1 MAKTDNT
8 TPNGNQNTAPNGN
21 ENSVEQDKQ
30 NVRKSFQET
39 YGSLRNYLSNLL
51 DIKSETDF
59 VTTTDSILKDIS
71 FHGHNAW
78 ILIFSIFVASVGLNV
93 SSPAVVIGAMLI
105 SPLMGP
111 IVGLGFSVATNDLDT
126 LKRSL
131 VNLGVMVTLS
141 VLTAFTYFK
150 LSPLTELTPE
160 LAARTSPNLL
170 DVLVAIFGGFALIIA
185 KTKKGTIAT
194 VIMGV
199 AIATALMPPLCTAG
213 YGLAVGEYQDVFFG
227 AMYLFFIN
235 TVYIALSTFAVTKM
249 LKFPMVRYANSKL
262 RKNIARIAGIVA
274 FAAMAP
280 SVFLFWLLLQE
291 SAFTKSAKDFV
302 EEELKPYQK
311 AYLQD
316 NATEIDYVRDGV
328 STIEVS
334 FIGEEI
340 PEEVLSL
347 WDSQLKKKPNL
358 KNAKL
363 IVLQNKSKEFNQ
375 YVYLKEIKTRDSLEL
390 LAKTNE
396 IKLLS
401 RMLDSIRIQDNK
413 KNFPFDKIAKEIRL
427 NYGKVTDVS
436 YAIMLIDKDNKVDT
450 VPTFRVNWNDD
461 ITLAEKVDFEN
472 RLANW
477 LSYKM
482 ELEKIDVDIKPKS
495 ITDN

>member
-1 MAKTDNT
+1 MAETNQ
-8 TPNGNQNTAPNGN
+8 TPPENNQEA
-21 ENSVEQDKQ
+21 VEQEKQ
-30 NVRKSFQET
+30 KVRKSFQET
-39 YGSLRNYLSNLL
+39 YGSLRSYFVHLL
-51 DIKSETDF
+51 DIKDDTDF
-59 VTTTDSILKDIS
+59 ETTTDAILKDIS
-71 FHGHNAW
+71 FRGHNAW

-93 SSPAVVIGAMLI
+93 SSTAVVIGAMLI

-131 VNLGVMVTLS
+131 VNLGVMVFLS

-213 YGLAVGEYQDVFFG
+213 YGLAVGEYQEVFFG

-235 TVYIALSTFAVTKM
+235 TVFIALSTFAVTKM
-249 LKFPMVRYANSKL
+249 LRFPMVRYANSKL
-262 RKNIARIAGIVA
+262 RKNIARAAGVVA

-280 SVFLFWLLLQE
+280 SVILFWLLLQE
-291 SAFTKSAKDFV
+291 SAFKKSANDFV
-302 EEELKPYQK
+302 MEELKPYTK
-311 AYLQD
+311 AYLQE
-316 NATEIDYVRDGV
+316 NATDIDYVRDGI

-347 WDSQLKKKPNL
+347 WESKLKTTPNL

-363 IVLQNKSKEFNQ
+363 YVVQNKRSKEFNE
-375 YVYLKEIKTRDSLEL
+375 YVYLKEIKTRDSLDL
-390 LAKTNE
+390 LAKNQE
-396 IKLLS
+396 IDLLNK
-401 RMLDSIRIQDNK
+401 MLDSIRIRNNK
-413 KNFPFDKIAKEIRL
+413 NNFPFDKIAKEIRL

-436 YAIMLIDKDNKVDT
+436 YAIMIVDKNNKLDT
-450 VPTFRVNWNDD
+450 IPTFRVAWDDD
-461 ITLAEKVDFEN
+461 ITLAQKTDFED
-472 RLANW
+472 RLSNW
-477 LSYKM
+477 LSFKM
-482 ELEKIDVDIKPKS
+482 DMEKIDVDLVPNS
-495 ITDN
+495 ILDN

>member
-1 MAKTDNT
+1 MAETNQ
-8 TPNGNQNTAPNGN
+8 TPPENNQGT
-21 ENSVEQDKQ
+21 VEKEKEK
-30 NVRKSFQET
+30 VRKSFQET
-39 YGSLRNYLSNLL
+39 YGSLRSYFVHLL
-51 DIKSETDF
+51 DIKNETDF
-59 VTTTDSILKDIS
+59 QTTTDAILKDIS
-71 FHGHNAW
+71 FQGHNAW

-93 SSPAVVIGAMLI
+93 SSTAVVIGAMLI

-131 VNLGVMVTLS
+131 INLGVMVTLS

-150 LSPLTELTPE
+150 LSPLTELTDE
-160 LAARTSPNLL
+160 LAARTAPNLL

-235 TVYIALSTFAVTKM
+235 TVFIALSTFAVTKM
-249 LKFPMVRYANSKL
+249 LRFPMVKYANSKL
-262 RKNIARIAGIVA
+262 RKNIARIAGFVA

-280 SVFLFWLLLQE
+280 SVFLFILLLRE
-291 SAFTKSAKDFV
+291 SAFDKTANDFINS
-302 EEELKPYQK
+302 ELEPYPK
-311 AYLQD
+311 AYLQEK
-316 NATEIDYVRDGV
+316 ATNINYVRNGA

-340 PEEVLSL
+340 PQEVVSL
-347 WDSQLKKKPNL
+347 WESKLKKTPNL
-358 KNAKL
+358 EEAQL
-363 IVLQNKSKEFNQ
+363 IVLQNKRSKEFNE
-375 YVYLKEIKTRDSLEL
+375 YVYLKEIKTRDSLDL
-390 LAKTNE
+390 IAKTNE
-396 IKLLS
+396 IQRLTK
-401 RMLDSIRIQDNK
+401 RLDSIKIKETK

-436 YAIMLIDKDNKVDT
+436 YAIMLIDKNNRVDT
-450 VPTFRVNWNDD
+450 VPTFRVSWDDD
-461 ITLAEKVDFEN
+461 ITLGEKADFED
-472 RLANW
+472 RLSKW

-482 ELEKIDVDIKPKS
+482 DMEKIDVDIKPNF
-495 ITDN
+495 ILNN